1 MINLAY
7 RWMQPG
13 HFPPKSEHFF
23 NLHKGLGRPSWL
35 FAPPFSHSL
44 FWKVLSLSLIVL
56 IAEEVRKHDQINS
69 QIKWVPTF
77 LSNKLLVLYGTLIFI
92 SEILNSFLWKRN
104 RIICFLAQASFS
116 KSKRRIHLQRFIPE
130 FSFSFE
136 FEALLPTLV

>member
-7 RWMQPG
+7 RWTQPG
-13 HFPPKSEHFF
+13 NFCPKSEHFF
-23 NLHKGLGRPSWL
+23 NLHKGLGRPSQL
-35 FAPPFSHSL
+35 FAAPFSHSL
-44 FWKVLSLSLIVL
+44 FWKVLSLSLIVF
-56 IAEEVRKHDQINS
+56 NS
-69 QIKWVPTF
+69 WRGQETWPNKFPNKMSSTF